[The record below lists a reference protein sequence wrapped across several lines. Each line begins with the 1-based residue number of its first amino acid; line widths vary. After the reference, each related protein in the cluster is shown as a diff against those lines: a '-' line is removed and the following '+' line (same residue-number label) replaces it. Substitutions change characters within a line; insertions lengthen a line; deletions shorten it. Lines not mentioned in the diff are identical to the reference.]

1 MDLKFYGGSWRASN
15 SRTPALPGEAILT
28 FMLEMSSARLDLK
41 AALPALERLAS
52 ELYSKLAPPPVG
64 LVRQRLAP
72 PRLENLEV
80 AVETAVRRLAESI
93 EPKGPLAVGVG
104 SRGIAELGTIVRVA
118 LRALQASGFEPFIV
132 PAMGS
137 HGGAT
142 AAGQAAVLADYG
154 IDEARLG
161 VQVRATMETVELGQV
176 AGVPVHL
183 DRNVVEAGRVLVI
196 NRVKPHTDFS
206 GTIESGPAKMAAI
219 GLGKQRGAQQ
229 IHAAGVRGLRDVMP
243 EVARFLVARG
253 ILVGGLVVIENSLDQ
268 TAEVHGLL
276 GSEIAGPPEEKLLR
290 RAYELMPKIPFDV
303 IDVLVVDRMGKD
315 ISGTG
320 MDTNVIN
327 RLRIPGEEE
336 PAGTRIASIVPLD
349 LTDASHGNA
358 AGIGL
363 AEFIPVRL
371 GEKVDLASLYANAF
385 TAGIVGLER
394 GQLPMILPTD
404 RDAVLAA
411 IATSGRTATEPLRL
425 AWIADTLH
433 TETIA
438 VSPALLEGSASRG
451 DLEILSA
458 ARPLP
463 FDSAGRL
470 APLPGFVAHLAGLS
484 EKP

>member
-1 MDLKFYGGSWRASN
+1 
-15 SRTPALPGEAILT
+15 
-28 FMLEMSSARLDLK
+28 MLETRPARLDLK
-41 AALPALERLAS
+41 AALPALERLAG
-52 ELYSKLAPPPVG
+52 ELYGELAPPPVG

-72 PRLENLEV
+72 PRLQDLEG
-80 AVETAVRRLAESI
+80 AVEAAVRRVAEST
-93 EPKGPLAVGVG
+93 ERRGPMAVGVG
-104 SRGIAELGTIVRVA
+104 SRGIAELATIVRVA
-118 LRALQASGFEPFIV
+118 LKALQSAGFEPFIV

-154 IDEARLG
+154 IDEARLH
-161 VQVRATMETVELGQV
+161 VQVRATMETIELGQV

-183 DRNVVEAGRVLVI
+183 DRNVVEAGRVFVV
-196 NRVKPHTDFS
+196 NRIKPHTDFR
-206 GTIESGPAKMAAI
+206 GPIESGPAKMAAI

-268 TAEVHGLL
+268 IAEVHGLL

-363 AEFIPVRL
+363 AEFIPARL
-371 GEKVDLASLYANAF
+371 AEKVDLASLYANAL

-411 IATSGRTATEPLRL
+411 IATSGRTASEPIRL

-433 TETIA
+433 TGTIA
-438 VSPALLEGSASRG
+438 VSPALLAEAGTQA
-451 DLEILSA
+451 DLEVLGA
-458 ARPLP
+458 ERPMP
-463 FDSAGRL
+463 FDADGRL
-470 APLPGFVAHLAGLS
+470 EPLDGFLS
-484 EKP
+484 T